1 MVGHRQARRRR
12 SADERRTLVLEAAS
26 LEFAAVGLG
35 GATGESLSYRAEIS
49 HPYLLRLFGSK
60 RELFLA
66 VVEHTFNELLDAVAE
81 AAGSSAGNLALPAAE
96 RAMARSL
103 EGSGGLAL
111 VLQFFAACGDDQVR
125 LVVRRR
131 FAELHDALMRT
142 SGDEEAEVAQFFA
155 RLLLRGAAEALR
167 LPDVA
172 GREAWARRLLTLATT
187 P

>member
-1 MVGHRQARRRR
+1 MVRRRQAQRRR
-12 SADERRTLVLEAAS
+12 SADERRALVLEAAS
-26 LEFAAVGLG
+26 LEFAAVGLA

-66 VVEHTFNELLDAVAE
+66 VVEHTFDELLDAVGD
-81 AAGSSAGNLALPAAE
+81 AAGSSAGSLALPAAE
-96 RAMARSL
+96 RAIVGSL

-111 VLQFFAACGDDQVR
+111 LLQFFAACGDDEVR

-131 FAELHDALMRT
+131 FAELHGALGRAG
-142 SGDEEAEVAQFFA
+142 GDEAEVAQFFA
-155 RLLLRGAAEALR
+155 RLLLRGATEALR

-187 P
+187 T